1 MAINVDYRRT
11 MKPVD
16 DILYRID
23 PGLCAIP
30 YYKEAGS
37 DLGVLSAEQPWLD
50 ISQDRM
56 NDVKERYDSKYVEAD
71 GFSEQYEPERAVPLL
86 MAS

>member
-1 MAINVDYRRT
+1 
-11 MKPVD
+11 
-16 DILYRID
+16 
-23 PGLCAIP
+23 
-30 YYKEAGS
+30 
-37 DLGVLSAEQPWLD
+37 LGVLSAEQPWLD